1 MDSLIQDL
9 RYGIRT
15 LAKSPGFAAV
25 AVVALALGIGATT
38 AIFSVVN
45 AVLLRPLP
53 FPEPERLMIALSSNP
68 GKGFKRFSVSPPDF
82 NDWRAQSHEFQA
94 MAAMDGNPY
103 NLNEG
108 AEPERIKG
116 SRVSASF
123 LGVVGIKPA
132 LGRDFRP
139 EEDGEGAEPVVLIG
153 HGLWTRRFG
162 SDPGI
167 VGRAIALNGRKRTVV
182 GVLPQGYT
190 FPNRSEVWAPMSFD
204 KDELS
209 SRGGHFLTVVGRLR
223 PGATVESAR
232 AEMETIAARLAAQY
246 PDSDKGWTALV
257 SPLTEMVVGDVRPS
271 LLVLLGAVAFVLL
284 IACANVANLLLARA
298 TERQREV
305 AIRLALGA
313 ARRRL
318 VRQLLTESA
327 ILGCLGGL
335 CGLLIALWGTDLLV
349 AAGSEQLPRFREVSM
364 DGRVLLFTVGLSLV
378 TSLIFGAI
386 PALQASRPDL
396 HETLKEGGR
405 GGTAG
410 RARHR
415 LRSALAIGEIALALV
430 LLTGAG
436 LMFRSFMRL
445 QSVDPGFKT
454 DHLLTLQVALP
465 DAKYP
470 DEVRSTAFIRES
482 LARLGALPGA
492 ESAGAATTVP
502 LGGGMISHSFNVA
515 GQPDKPAS
523 DRDSAR
529 FDSVSPQYFHA
540 MGIPI
545 LRGRGFT
552 EADVAGAP
560 RVAVVSDSMAR
571 RFFPGE
577 DPIGH
582 RIDINNGPDAW
593 REIVG
598 VVADVRHDA
607 LDGEVKPHMYEPLLQ
622 NPSTWLTFVIKSTV
636 DPMSLAPAARQAIL
650 SVDSEQP
657 VSDVRTAEDLI
668 AESITQPRLA
678 MTLLAVFAGVALL
691 LAGVGTYGVI
701 AYSVS
706 QRTQEFG
713 VRMALGAGRREV
725 LALVVRQGL
734 ALAAVGVALGLLA
747 SAGATRLIA
756 GLLFGVSPTDP
767 LTFAVV
773 AVLLTLVALLA
784 CLVPARRATR
794 VDPMTALRCE

>member
-1 MDSLIQDL
+1 
-9 RYGIRT
+9 
-15 LAKSPGFAAV
+15 
-25 AVVALALGIGATT
+25 
-38 AIFSVVN
+38 
-45 AVLLRPLP
+45 
-53 FPEPERLMIALSSNP
+53 
-68 GKGFKRFSVSPPDF
+68 
-82 NDWRAQSHEFQA
+82 
-94 MAAMDGNPY
+94 
-103 NLNEG
+103 
-108 AEPERIKG
+108 
-116 SRVSASF
+116 
-123 LGVVGIKPA
+123 
-132 LGRDFRP
+132 
-139 EEDGEGAEPVVLIG
+139 
-153 HGLWTRRFG
+153 
-162 SDPGI
+162 
-167 VGRAIALNGRKRTVV
+167 
-182 GVLPQGYT
+182 
-190 FPNRSEVWAPMSFD
+190 
-204 KDELS
+204 
-209 SRGGHFLTVVGRLR
+209 
-223 PGATVESAR
+223 
-232 AEMETIAARLAAQY
+232 
-246 PDSDKGWTALV
+246 
-257 SPLTEMVVGDVRPS
+257 
-271 LLVLLGAVAFVLL
+271 
-284 IACANVANLLLARA
+284 NVANLLLARA

-436 LMFRSFMRL
+436 LMLRSFMRL

-515 GQPDKPAS
+515 VQPDKPAS

-577 DPIGH
+577 DPIGK

-607 LDGEVKPHMYEPLLQ
+607 LDSEVKPHMYEPLLQ
-622 NPSTWLTFVIKSTV
+622 NSSTWLTFVIRSTV
-636 DPMSLAPAARQAIL
+636 DPLSLAPAARQAIL

-657 VSDVRTAEDLI
+657 VSDVRTAEDLV
-668 AESITQPRLA
+668 AESITQPRVA
-678 MTLLAVFAGVALL
+678 MILLAVFAGVALL

-701 AYSVS
+701 AYS
-706 QRTQEFG
+706 
-713 VRMALGAGRREV
+713 
-725 LALVVRQGL
+725 
-734 ALAAVGVALGLLA
+734 
-747 SAGATRLIA
+747 
-756 GLLFGVSPTDP
+756 
-767 LTFAVV
+767 
-773 AVLLTLVALLA
+773 
-784 CLVPARRATR
+784 
-794 VDPMTALRCE
+794 